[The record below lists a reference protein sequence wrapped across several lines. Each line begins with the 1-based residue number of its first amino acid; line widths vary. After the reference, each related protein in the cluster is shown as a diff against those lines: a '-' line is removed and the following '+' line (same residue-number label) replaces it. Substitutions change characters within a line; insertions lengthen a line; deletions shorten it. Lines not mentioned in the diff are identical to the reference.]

1 MMASGELVDIL
12 VHTDVVRYLEFQQI
26 SGSYVF
32 LKGKGLYKVPASE
45 SEALTS
51 PLLGLFEKTRVVRFL
66 HYVKS
71 ADPDDP
77 STWGEYDLNVKTMK
91 EVYSFYG
98 LDSNSQDMLGHA
110 LALHPDDSYVDLPA
124 IDTFKRIR
132 LYMNSLARY
141 GKSPYIY
148 PLYGLGELPQG
159 FARLS
164 AIYGGT
170 YMLDTPMKGAKFS
183 AEGKI
188 NAIVTEEGMA
198 KCKAVIASPNYFPE
212 NVKQTKRGVRA
223 ICLLNHSIPGT
234 NNSDSCQLIIPQRQ
248 LKRSSG
254 KCCAVTF

>member
-1 MMASGELVDIL
+1 MASGELVDIL

-32 LKGKGLYKVPASE
+32 LNGKGLYKVPSSE

-51 PLLGLFEKTRVVRFL
+51 PLLGLFEKTRVVRFM

-71 ADPDDP
+71 ADPDDA
-77 STWGEYDLNVKTMK
+77 STWGDYDLRVKTMK
-91 EVYSFYG
+91 DVYSFYG

-110 LALHPDDSYVDLPA
+110 LALHPDDSYVDEPA
-124 IDTFKRIR
+124 IETFKRIR

-170 YMLDTPMKGAKFS
+170 YMLDTPMMGARFTENGAVS
-183 AEGKI
+183 G
-188 NAIVTEEGMA
+188 IVTHDGVA

-212 NVKQTKRGVRA
+212 YVKQTKRVVRA

-234 NNSDSCQLIIPQRQ
+234 NDSDSCQIIIPQRQ

-254 KCCAVTF
+254 TLISDLTL